1 MTERKTP
8 SDTDSLVE
16 QMKDDLRIDAESDA
30 AYLGQLVEQA
40 EDVIMHSVDSTIET
54 AQYYERPMFVRAVS
68 LLAGSWFFNRL
79 AVTQV
84 PMAVLP
90 YGVEMIINSLR
101 GMMWGGDD
109 SGADSGSIG
118 TE

>member
-1 MTERKTP
+1 MADLQTP
-8 SDTDSLVE
+8 TDTAALVE
-16 QMKDDLRIDAESDA
+16 QMKNDLRIDAESDGV
-30 AYLGQLVEQA
+30 YLSQLVEQA
-40 EDVIMHSVDSTIET
+40 EDVIIHSVDSSIGTS
-54 AQYYERPMFVRAVS
+54 QYYEHPMFVRAVS

-101 GMMWGGDD
+101 GIMWGGDD
-109 SGADSGSIG
+109 SGTDSGSIG